1 MNQIVTQEFG
11 ALVKQA
17 DTGLVVWSPQRPLIN
32 AVAEERRVTYYKVK
46 ELANGWGWL
55 YEKYILPAMRHS
67 ESVDEASRQLDAII
81 EEFDAAVTALAPVG
95 AKHRKVTE
103 QLEALAEILRT
114 PSRVRRPAVLTR
126 DTPARAMSRRR
137 KRIRKRV
144 YAVMKGLQDMRNEAE
159 TPALLKRIYN
169 RAWGQFDSVFD
180 LDPDEKERIRLLA
193 TGVLGEATQKAAD
206 KLLDPKVAEAF
217 RTLQLKP
224 WAKLQEVQERYLFLM
239 KQRHPDRPG
248 GDKDLAAKLNDA
260 RDVLEI
266 YHHKLS

>member
-1 MNQIVTQEFG
+1 
-11 ALVKQA
+11 
-17 DTGLVVWSPQRPLIN
+17 
-32 AVAEERRVTYYKVK
+32 
-46 ELANGWGWL
+46 
-55 YEKYILPAMRHS
+55 
-67 ESVDEASRQLDAII
+67 
-81 EEFDAAVTALAPVG
+81 
-95 AKHRKVTE
+95 
-103 QLEALAEILRT
+103 
-114 PSRVRRPAVLTR
+114 
-126 DTPARAMSRRR
+126 
-137 KRIRKRV
+137 
-144 YAVMKGLQDMRNEAE
+144 VMKGLQDMRNEAE